1 MSNIK
6 LYTTTAIIA
15 LMTLAAPAFA
25 HDGGA
30 ADTAAGHHHHHLH
43 KHDKAA
49 FEKMHALHK
58 KLHNIFVADK
68 FDKQAFLATSAQLE
82 HLRSQMERQH
92 TEEFANKLSTMSQAD
107 REALAEKFHEHMMD
121 HHDGW
126 HDGKDWGHKDPN
138 DEGWN
143 DEAHDNDGNHI
154 NWSHNAEENGND
166 AGREIPNH

>member
-6 LYTTTAIIA
+6 LYTTTAVIA

-25 HDGGA
+25 HDSA
-30 ADTAAGHHHHHLH
+30 ADAAAVHHHHHMH

-49 FEKMHALHK
+49 FEKMHALHN
-58 KLHNIFVADK
+58 KLHNIIIANK
-68 FDKQAFLATSAQLE
+68 FDKQAFIATSAQLE
-82 HLRSQMERQH
+82 HLHSQLERQH

-107 REALAEKFHEHMMD
+107 REAMAEKFREHMMD
-121 HHDGW
+121 HRSGW

-154 NWSHNAEENGND
+154 NWSHNAEENNTNGD
-166 AGREIPNH
+166 REIPNH